1 MTQDPLASR
10 PPQEGADDTVQPFA
24 VAALDVRGRIVRLG
38 PALDSI
44 LDRHDYPKPVSQLL
58 GEAVALTC
66 LLGSSLKFEG
76 RFILQTR
83 TDGPVSMLVVDYQT
97 PDRIRACASF
107 DRAAVETLT
116 AEGRASTAHLL
127 GRGHLAMTVDQGP
140 DMSRY
145 QGVVVLDGSSL
156 EEVAHA
162 YFAQSEQI
170 PTRVRLAVAE
180 MLTREP
186 GQPPR
191 HAWRAGGLLVQFL
204 PESTDRIRRR
214 DLDPGDAPEG
224 SRPADVS
231 DDDAWIEARSLV
243 ETVEDL
249 ELIDPSLSSERL
261 LFRLFHERG
270 VRVFETQSVQDRCRC
285 TREAVTG
292 MLDQFTAEEVA
303 DMTVDGEIVVTC
315 EFCNTRYHYDPATLR
330 NGPGAATP
338 NVSSG
343 P

>member
-1 MTQDPLASR
+1 MTDTTFASR

-24 VAALDVRGRIVRLG
+24 VSALDVRGRVVRLG
-38 PALDSI
+38 PALDAI
-44 LDRHDYPKPVSQLL
+44 LDRHAYPKPVSQLL

-66 LLGSSLKFEG
+66 LLGSSLKFDG

-97 PDRIRACASF
+97 PDRIRACATF
-107 DRAAVETLT
+107 DRAAVETMT
-116 AEGRASTAHLL
+116 AEGRASTVALL
-127 GRGHLAMTVDQGP
+127 GRGHLAMTVDQGAE
-140 DMSRY
+140 MNRY
-145 QGVVVLDGSSL
+145 QGVVALDGATL

-191 HAWRAGGLLVQFL
+191 HAWRAGGILVQFL
-204 PESTDRIRRR
+204 PESQDRIRQRE
-214 DLDPGDAPEG
+214 LAPGDAPEPG
-224 SRPADVS
+224 RPEEFS
-231 DDDAWIEARSLV
+231 DDDAWVEARSLV

-249 ELIDPSLSSERL
+249 ELIDPALSSERL

-285 TREAVTG
+285 TRDAVTG
-292 MLDQFTAEEVA
+292 MLDQFSAEEIA
-303 DMTVDGEIVVTC
+303 DMTVDGAIVVTC
-315 EFCNTRYHYDPATLR
+315 EFCNTRYHYDPASLKNYAGT
-330 NGPGAATP
+330 AEA
-338 NVSSG
+338 
-343 P
+343 